1 MNKSTHHHIRVR
13 RVAAAAAALAFTVAA
28 CGSDSGESEPTDP
41 RLPPDAQAIVDT
53 AAVAMGD
60 VTSVR
65 FELSRSGA
73 PVYIDQ
79 FDAISIE
86 RAVGEFA
93 VPRSAQ
99 AVLNVQVD
107 GSLNTDLAAIALDD
121 EVWLSNP
128 ITGQFETLPS
138 GYDIDPSL
146 FFDPENGWQ
155 PLMENLVDIE
165 LVSPEPVD
173 RDGRDRYHLTAT
185 APAANIEIITARL
198 VRGQDVDFEFWVQP
212 VTGRVRAAEFT
223 ADFNGDDVTWVLE
236 LSDYGADFDIAPPDG
251 VTS

>member
-1 MNKSTHHHIRVR
+1 MKSNHRPIHSR
-13 RVAAAAAALAFTVAA
+13 RIAAVAAAMALTVVA
-28 CGSDSGESEPTDP
+28 CGSDGESEPTEP
-41 RLPPDAQAIVDT
+41 LLPADAQTIIDT
-53 AAVAMGD
+53 SAVAMGD

-79 FDAISIE
+79 FESISIE
-86 RAVGEFA
+86 RAVGEFS

-99 AVLNVQVD
+99 AVLNVQID

-128 ITGQFETLPS
+128 ITGLFETLPA

-155 PLMENLVDIE
+155 PLMENLTNVE
-165 LVSPEPVD
+165 LVAPEPVD
-173 RDGRDRYHLTAT
+173 RNGRDRYHLTAT
-185 APAANIEIITARL
+185 APAENIEIITARL
-198 VRGQDVDFEFWVQP
+198 VRGQDVDVDFWVQP

-223 ADFNGDDVTWVLE
+223 AEIDGEDVTWLLE
-236 LSDYGADFDIAPPDG
+236 LSDYGAEFDIAPPEG